1 MGKSIVI
8 LGGGVIG
15 LSCAFEL
22 QSRGHRVTLLEP
34 ASCGGQASGAA
45 AGMLAPYSENLEGPD
60 DFFRLCLDSLR
71 LYPQW
76 QQTIKQISKQTFEY
90 TPSGSLYLAY
100 HSADLLALE
109 GRLLWQ
115 RQFGS
120 SGSVMT
126 GDELFRLEPL
136 LSRDVLAALYTPEES
151 HVYAPHYV
159 SALEQ
164 ACRLIGVNIQDRL
177 EQIEIVEWKHEV
189 LVRSAGR
196 HYFNG
201 DYLVVCSGAWAQE
214 LAQTFD
220 MNIPVYPIRGQICA
234 YESSKHPV
242 KHMVFSSQGYLVGKE
257 NGTLVCGAS
266 EDVAGFDTSVTAK
279 GIDRLK
285 RWNHRVFPF
294 LNDLEPFHR
303 WAGLRPSTQDGF
315 PLIGPISKSS
325 RVTIAVGHYRNGIL
339 LSPVTA
345 MLVADGIDGIQA
357 ATSIEAFSPERFE
370 RSLRI

>member
-1 MGKSIVI
+1 MGKSIVV

-34 ASCGGQASGAA
+34 AACGGQASGAA

-60 DFFRLCLDSLR
+60 DFFRLCLDSLH

-76 QQTIKQISKQTFEY
+76 QQNIKEIAKMTFEY

-100 HSADLLALE
+100 HPADLLSLE

-120 SGSVMT
+120 SGSIKT
-126 GDELFRLEPL
+126 GEELFRLEPH

-159 SALEQ
+159 RALEQ
-164 ACRLIGVNIQDRL
+164 ACRLIGVNIQDQL
-177 EQIEIVEWKHEV
+177 EQIEVVEWKNEV
-189 LVRSAGR
+189 LVRSASHR
-196 HYFNG
+196 YFNG
-201 DYLVVCSGAWAQE
+201 DHLVVCSGAWAQE
-214 LAQTFD
+214 LAQTFELK
-220 MNIPVYPIRGQICA
+220 IPVYPIRGQICA
-234 YESSKHPV
+234 YEASKHPV
-242 KHMVFSSQGYLVGKE
+242 NHMVFSNQGYLVEKE

-266 EDVAGFDTSVTAK
+266 EDIAGFDTSVTTK

-285 RWNHRVFPF
+285 RWNYRVFPF
-294 LNDLEPFHR
+294 LNELEPFHR

-345 MLVADGIDGIQA
+345 KLVANSIDGIQA
-357 ATSIEAFSPERFE
+357 AASIEVFSPERFE
-370 RSLRI
+370 RSLQI